1 VRTRIPVLIAAMAL
15 LVAACGGSAQV
26 DLESYELPG
35 PLLVLDRP
43 VDWLAVTEGR
53 ATLFAETQEAMDA
66 AYLTDQPPA
75 DALTIVFDH
84 RDLEFMRTIG
94 YSAFPPTNEDLFEF
108 NSGNFGWEVIGDIGT
123 IEVLGVKALRAR
135 VTTRIGVS
143 EVVQGALPDS
153 PDIFLLELSGP
164 DERSLDDFLPI
175 WEEIV
180 ASIAPME

>member
-1 VRTRIPVLIAAMAL
+1 
-15 LVAACGGSAQV
+15 
-26 DLESYELPG
+26 
-35 PLLVLDRP
+35 
-43 VDWLAVTEGR
+43 
-53 ATLFAETQEAMDA
+53 
-66 AYLTDQPPA
+66 
-75 DALTIVFDH
+75 
-84 RDLEFMRTIG
+84 
-94 YSAFPPTNEDLFEF
+94 
-108 NSGNFGWEVIGDIGT
+108 VIGDIGT